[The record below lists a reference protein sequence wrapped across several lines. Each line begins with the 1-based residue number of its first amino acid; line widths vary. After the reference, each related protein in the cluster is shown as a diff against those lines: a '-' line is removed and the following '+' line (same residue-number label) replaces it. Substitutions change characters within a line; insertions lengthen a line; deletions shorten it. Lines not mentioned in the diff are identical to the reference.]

1 MARELAVVLQGCSF
15 PGQVGRELAVV
26 KRLAVGAI
34 ETMVLAASVQQ
45 VNGSCGAGPVEA
57 MVPR

>member
-1 MARELAVVLQGCSF
+1 MAVVLQGCSF
-15 PGQVGRELAVV
+15 PGQVGREMAVV

-45 VNGSCGAGPVEA
+45 VNGSCGVGPVEA
-57 MVPR
+57 MAPR